1 MSKVIDA
8 WNKADFEFVAGQKLS
23 RFKRKDI
30 RGAIRES
37 RYALKLLERTR
48 ALEEGEKQ
56 AASEGM
62 DDIKVVTI
70 LHASLPN
77 HTGGY
82 TGRAQ
87 GLLKGLMR
95 NGINVRA
102 YTRPGFYSER
112 VNSKE
117 DFPFPVDQVDGVEYR
132 HLPADFPRKSGEFE
146 YMFKAIDWYREVFL
160 VERPNVVHV
169 RSTYLIALPA
179 LIAAHELGVP
189 VLYEVSGLW
198 ELVFEGRG
206 QAGKAQ
212 RIERMEDTTCRFA
225 DRVVTMN
232 SSMAKLLDDRSEHG
246 LDIGLV
252 PNAVDTSKFVHITPL
267 EEKEKFKYDV
277 GYVGSLVDY
286 EGLETLIRAVALG
299 KQRQKFL
306 RVRIVGKGAE
316 LEKLRSLAGE
326 LDVSDLVDIPG
337 PVSADEAVGVFE
349 DTNLIVLPR
358 LSTPATENVT
368 PLKPFEAMAA
378 GRPLVV
384 SSVSALSEVS
394 RGGKAAVVFQQG
406 EPEELL
412 NKISDLLGNREKQ
425 IALSKFASA
434 VVTEEHNWDW
444 VAATMAREI
453 RATASPFRHL
463 PFLTDVVQVHRRG
476 DIVYPSVS

>member
-8 WNKADFEFVAGQKLS
+8 WNEADFEFVAGQKLS

-30 RGAIRES
+30 RRAIRES
-37 RYALKLLERTR
+37 QYALRLIER
-48 ALEEGEKQ
+48 AHSVEEPNEQTGLN
-56 AASEGM
+56 GVGT
-62 DDIKVVTI
+62 IKVVTI

-87 GLLKGLMR
+87 GLLKGLTR
-95 NGINVRA
+95 NGLNVRA

-117 DFPFPVDQVDGVEYR
+117 AFPYPVDYVDGVEYR
-132 HLPADFPRKSGEFE
+132 HLPADFPRKNGEFE
-146 YMFKAIDWYREVFL
+146 YMYKAIDWYREVFL

-198 ELVFEGRG
+198 ELVFEGRE
-206 QAGKAQ
+206 QIGKAR
-212 RIERMEDTTCRFA
+212 RIERMEDATCRYA

-232 SSMAKLLDDRSEHG
+232 NSMAKLLDDRSENG

-252 PNAVDTSKFVHITPL
+252 PNAVDTSKFIHLTPL
-267 EEKEKFKYDV
+267 EEKEKFEYDA

-299 KQRQKFL
+299 KQRQQPL
-306 RVRIVGKGAE
+306 RIKIVGKGAE
-316 LEKLRSLAGE
+316 LERLRNLTEE
-326 LDVSDLVDIPG
+326 LDVSELVDIPG
-337 PVSADEAVGVFE
+337 PVSAEEAVEVFE
-349 DTNLIVLPR
+349 ETNLIVLPR

-394 RGGKAAVVFQQG
+394 RGGKAAAVFQQG
-406 EPEELL
+406 DPEDLL
-412 NKISDLLGNREKQ
+412 NKILDLLANREKQ
-425 IALSKFASA
+425 IALSEFAKTL
-434 VVTEEHNWDW
+434 VTDEHNWNR

-453 RATASPFRHL
+453 SATAVPFQRL
-463 PFLTDVVQVHRRG
+463 PFLTDVARVHRRG
-476 DIVYPSVS
+476 DLVYPSVS

>member
-8 WNKADFEFVAGQKLS
+8 WNEADFEFVAGQKLS

-37 RYALKLLERTR
+37 RYALKLFER
-48 ALEEGEKQ
+48 AHAIEEPNKQ
-56 AASEGM
+56 AGLESIG
-62 DDIKVVTI
+62 DVKVVTI

-117 DFPFPVDQVDGVEYR
+117 AFPYPVDQVDGVEYR
-132 HLPADFPRKSGEFE
+132 HLPADFRRKNGEFE
-146 YMFKAIDWYREVFL
+146 YMYKAIEWYREVFL

-198 ELVFEGRG
+198 ELVFEGRA
-206 QAGKAQ
+206 QLGKAR
-212 RIERMEDTTCRFA
+212 RIERMEDATCRYA

-232 SSMAKLLDDRSEHG
+232 SSMAKLLNDRSENG

-252 PNAVDTSKFVHITPL
+252 PNAVDTSKFSHLTPL
-267 EEKEKFKYDV
+267 EEKDKFEYDA

-299 KQRQKFL
+299 KQRQQPL
-306 RVRIVGKGAE
+306 RIKIVGKGAE
-316 LEKLRSLAGE
+316 LEKLSVLTEE
-326 LDVSDLVDIPG
+326 LGISDLVDMPG
-337 PVSADEAVGVFE
+337 SVSPKEAVEVFE
-349 DTNLIVLPR
+349 ETNLIVLPR

-394 RGGKAAVVFQQG
+394 RDGKAAAVFQQG
-406 EPEELL
+406 DPEELL
-412 NKISDLLGNREKQ
+412 EKILELLGNREKQ
-425 IALSKFASA
+425 IALSKYAKSL
-434 VVTEEHNWDW
+434 VSDEHNWNR

-453 RATASPFRHL
+453 SATAVPFQRL
-463 PFLTDVVQVHRRG
+463 PFLTDVAQAHRSG
-476 DIVYPSVS
+476 SLVYPSVS